1 MARTYVPHSIES
13 SAGDGVDLSLA
24 VLADGF
30 SAPAG
35 VAYCALAQ
43 GRRTSLREREH
54 SMAKQFF
61 WGMFITLAFVAV
73 VTAGL
78 LGIFTLVS
86 YLAGPV
92 GG

>member
-13 SAGDGVDLSLA
+13 SAGGGVDLSLA
-24 VLADGF
+24 GSAGGF

-43 GRRTSLREREH
+43 GRRKSLREREQ
-54 SMAKQFF
+54 SMARQFF

-73 VTAGL
+73 VTVGL

-86 YLAGPV
+86 LITGPV